1 MPHTV
6 ATPAPYINTPASERI
21 LGYQVFARDS
31 NECVREIADS
41 ILSTRRKRWLACI
54 NPHTYAT
61 ALGRRDFSSALKNA
75 DWLVPDGMGM
85 VLASRALGGHVK
97 DRVTGSDVFSGL
109 HDELQS
115 RGGASI
121 FFLGSTEETLSG
133 IRRKMR
139 KDWPGLK
146 VAGTYSP
153 PFRASFS
160 ESEIDEMIAAVND
173 ARPDVLWVG
182 MTAPKQEE
190 WLSRVI
196 DRVDVRFAGAIGAVF
211 DFYIGNVKRA
221 HPITQKLGLEWLSR
235 LVQEPRR
242 LWHRTFVSAPV
253 FLWHVLRTR
262 IGLKRRRLFL
272 EHDIADY

>member
-1 MPHTV
+1 MTHTV

-21 LGYQVFARDS
+21 LGYQIFAHDS
-31 NECVREIADS
+31 VQCVREIADT
-41 ILSTRRKRWLACI
+41 ILRTRRKRWLACI

-61 ALGRRDFSSALKNA
+61 ALGRTDFSAALKNA
-75 DWLVPDGMGM
+75 DWLVPDGVGM
-85 VLASRALGGHVK
+85 VLASRALGGHVS
-97 DRVTGSDVFSGL
+97 DRVTGSDVFLGL

-115 RGGASI
+115 RGGASV
-121 FFLGSTEETLSG
+121 FFLGSTEETLAR
-133 IRRKMR
+133 IRKKMQ

-153 PFRASFS
+153 PFRTSFS
-160 ESEIDEMIAAVND
+160 ESEMDDMIAAVND

-190 WLSRVI
+190 WIAKVI

-221 HPITQKLGLEWLSR
+221 HPVTQKLGLEWLSR
-235 LVQEPRR
+235 LVQDPRR
-242 LWHRTFVSAPV
+242 LWRRTFLSAPLFV
-253 FLWHVLRTR
+253 WHVFRAR
-262 IGLKRRRLFL
+262 IGLNRRRVFL
-272 EHDIADY
+272 ERDIADY